1 MIADVIVL
9 FALFC
14 MKHAIEGL
22 SVVPRKRW
30 VNIVLTI
37 ITIALL
43 IVSITTIIDAVAR

>member
-1 MIADVIVL
+1 MIADAIVL

-14 MKHAIEGL
+14 LKHSIEGL

-30 VNIVLTI
+30 VNIVLTV

-43 IVSITTIIDAVAR
+43 LVSIMTIIDAVFR